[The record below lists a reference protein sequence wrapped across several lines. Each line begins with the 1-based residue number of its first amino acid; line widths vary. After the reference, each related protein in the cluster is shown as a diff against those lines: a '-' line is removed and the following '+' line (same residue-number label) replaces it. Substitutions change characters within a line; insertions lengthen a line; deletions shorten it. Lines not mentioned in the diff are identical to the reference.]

1 MYRVRN
7 RGKNIL
13 SRWPECTKAVTY
25 FSARPF
31 TMKRMAKLLKY
42 FREHPQSVGETY
54 VEHFGVATSFGFS
67 LINAGLAC
75 LIHAVL
81 PCLFTTYA
89 RSTIA
94 DLHGRMV
101 THRVRRNHDDAG
113 RLNSP
118 A

>member
-1 MYRVRN
+1 
-7 RGKNIL
+7 
-13 SRWPECTKAVTY
+13 
-25 FSARPF
+25 
-31 TMKRMAKLLKY
+31 MKRMAKLLKY

-101 THRVRRNHDDAG
+101 THRDRRNHDDAR

-118 A
+118 AARRAVRPLRSATGTASPK